1 MKKKIFSIV
10 WMFILSIPCLLTIC
24 KGGYSLL
31 SFAGIDDGPYLV
43 NLIGL
48 LYSAFL
54 LKYHRL
60 LIPDWMQKTVGNPV
74 REDRVPSPKV

>member
-1 MKKKIFSIV
+1 MS
-10 WMFILSIPCLLTIC
+10 FI
-24 KGGYSLL
+24 
-31 SFAGIDDGPYLV
+31 GIDNGPYLV

-60 LIPDWMQKTVGNPV
+60 LIPDWMQKTVDNLV
-74 REDRVPSPKV
+74 REDRVSNLD

>member
-1 MKKKIFSIV
+1 MKKKIIISVVWMSIV
-10 WMFILSIPCLLTIC
+10 YLPCFLIFC

-31 SFAGIDDGPYLV
+31 SFIGIDNGPYLV

-60 LIPDWMQKTVGNPV
+60 LIPDWMQNTVDDLV
-74 REDRVPSPKV
+74 REDRVSNLD

>member
-1 MKKKIFSIV
+1 MKKKLFSLV
-10 WMFILSIPCLLTIC
+10 WIFILFLPCLLTIC
-24 KGGYSLL
+24 EGGYSLL
-31 SFAGIDDGPYLV
+31 SFIGIDNGPYLV

-60 LIPDWMQKTVGNPV
+60 LIPDWMQKTVDNLV
-74 REDRVPSPKV
+74 REDRVSNLD

>member
-1 MKKKIFSIV
+1 MKKKLFSLVLIS
-10 WMFILSIPCLLTIC
+10 FLFLPCLLTIC

-31 SFAGIDDGPYLV
+31 SFAGIDDGPYIV

-60 LIPDWMQKTVGNPV
+60 LIPDWMRKTVGNPV
-74 REDRVPSPKV
+74 REDRVSSSH

>member
-1 MKKKIFSIV
+1 MKKKIIISIV
-10 WMFILSIPCLLTIC
+10 WMSIVYLPCFLIFC
-24 KGGYSLL
+24 EGGYSLL
-31 SFAGIDDGPYLV
+31 SFIGIDNGPYLV

-60 LIPDWMQKTVGNPV
+60 LIPDWMQKAVDNLV
-74 REDRVPSPKV
+74 REDRVSNLD